1 MPADHRGWIS
11 FILAIMSLNGFKMS
25 EDTFWT
31 SRWGEGVRLFP
42 CSTSLN
48 FACERNRRWDVL
60 SWKTNYSKLNLYHNN
75 KRFRLEPPPLPP
87 LCRGCNQPA
96 LDEVDIKAWYQKF
109 PKTNNLL
116 LLICMHIFILELN
129 GKHRKMA
136 VLVQMSCHLFAC
148 LVFVGIS

>member
-11 FILAIMSLNGFKMS
+11 FILAIMSLNKFKMS

-60 SWKTNYSKLNLYHNN
+60 SWKRNYSKLNLYHNN

-87 LCRGCNQPA
+87 LCRGCNQPV
-96 LDEVDIKAWYQKF
+96 LDEVEIRSSQRQTTSFSLYACTYSFSSWMVSIVKWQF
-109 PKTNNLL
+109 WSRCLV
-116 LLICMHIFILELN
+116 IFC
-129 GKHRKMA
+129 
-136 VLVQMSCHLFAC
+136 MSCICRNQLNCF
-148 LVFVGIS
+148 

>member
-1 MPADHRGWIS
+1 MPADHRGVIS

-48 FACERNRRWDVL
+48 FACERNRRWDFL

-87 LCRGCNQPA
+87 LCRGCNQPV
-96 LDEVDIKAWYQKF
+96 LDEVDIRSSQRQTTSFSLYAC
-109 PKTNNLL
+109 T
-116 LLICMHIFILELN
+116 MHIFILELN

-136 VLVQMSCHLFAC
+136 VLEQMSCHSFAC